1 MMYCERTK
9 GGMRFSHVY
18 VEKDVIDHPVTKK
31 ILNTLKRSVVIEIER
46 YGDFFNRPKQ
56 NYLMQKKSLNI
67 ILAKKRY
74 DIIYE
79 GSYMCEDFG
88 NKDFYHT
95 SNILNC
101 IYSCDYC
108 YLQGMYPSANIV
120 VFVNIEDFFDE
131 VDKLTQDRKIYLSI
145 SYETDLMAFEPF
157 TGFLSMWIDYAK
169 KNKNLTM
176 EVRTKS
182 ANVNIFENIEIPDNV
197 IFSWSLLPQPII
209 SMYEKLTPSLDM
221 RLRTI
226 KKAVEKGLKVRISI
240 EPIMYMENFEEIY
253 KDFID
258 MLFNKVPH
266 QNIYDVNIGT
276 FRMVKEQAKKIEKLR
291 ETSPIFCYET
301 EIKNGICTYKNDEY
315 MKDFVYNELVKY
327 IDKERVFV
335 K

>member
-1 MMYCERTK
+1 
-9 GGMRFSHVY
+9 MRFSHVY
-18 VEKDVIDHPVTKK
+18 VEKDVVDNPIAKK

-46 YGDFFNRPKQ
+46 YGHFFNRPRQ
-56 NYLMQKKSLNI
+56 SYLMQKKSLNI

-74 DIIYE
+74 DFIYR

-88 NKDFYHT
+88 NDEFYHT

-131 VDKLTQDRKIYLSI
+131 VDKLTKNKKIYLSI

-197 IFSWSLLPQPII
+197 IFSWSLLPQPVI
-209 SMYEKLTPSLDM
+209 SMYEKLTPSIDKRILA
-221 RLRTI
+221 I
-226 KKAVEKGLKVRISI
+226 KKAIEKGVKVRISL
-240 EPIMYMENFEEIY
+240 EPIMYLEGFEKIY
-253 KDFID
+253 SDFID
-258 MLFNKVPH
+258 KLHSELPLESIHDF
-266 QNIYDVNIGT
+266 NIGA
-276 FRMVKEQAKKIEKLR
+276 FRMVKGQAKKIEKLR